1 MADSGWGGG
10 GVRYEEVKPIVSY
23 LSSFFRT
30 QIQDLMAIFM
40 VHPNLFY
47 PKFVPPLFYIA
58 HGTYLPLPEDC
69 NICVGLWIRI
79 HFFADPD
86 PALILNADP
95 DPPLKTC
102 KK

>member
-1 MADSGWGGG
+1 
-10 GVRYEEVKPIVSY
+10 
-23 LSSFFRT
+23 
-30 QIQDLMAIFM
+30 MAIFM
-40 VHPNLFY
+40 VHPNIFY

-102 KK
+102 KKITFSLVAKNKHKSLLKSKK